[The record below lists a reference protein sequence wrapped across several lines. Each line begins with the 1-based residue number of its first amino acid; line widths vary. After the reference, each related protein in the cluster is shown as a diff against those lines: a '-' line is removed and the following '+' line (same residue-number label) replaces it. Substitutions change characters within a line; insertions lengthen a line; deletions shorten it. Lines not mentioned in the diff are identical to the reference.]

1 MDFRNTRF
9 AIAFFDCGLELPVYG
24 EQSADVGP
32 REVRPT
38 FSHAFRAARVG
49 AAVGKLIGLF
59 CACRNKAAWSL
70 ATLLRLLL
78 NP

>member
-32 REVRPT
+32 RGA
-38 FSHAFRAARVG
+38 SHILARISGARVG

-70 ATLLRLLL
+70 ATLLRLLP

>member
-9 AIAFFDCGLELPVYG
+9 AMIFFDCGLELPVYG

-32 REVRPT
+32 
-38 FSHAFRAARVG
+38 S
-49 AAVGKLIGLF
+49 
-59 CACRNKAAWSL
+59 
-70 ATLLRLLL
+70 RLLI